1 MKKIFRL
8 LFGVLVLSV
17 IILAP
22 STMVQAGLSDEKA
35 ATEKQIEEF
44 KKNITEANGNL
55 EKILAQVNIVEN
67 TIREIDAKLVQI
79 NQEITV
85 IEGNIVV
92 KQTEI
97 ENATIEYNK
106 KKAVFFDNLRSNY
119 EKGGV
124 DYTAVILD
132 STDLTDFINYN
143 EYFRIIKE
151 KEEEKIREIVAAKQA
166 LEVQKQELIQI
177 QETLAVKKADIVAQK
192 KQQSIEQ
199 QKLASQK
206 AYFASLAS
214 KYKAELAKEQAALAE
229 IDKKI
234 QEALEA
240 QKNSGGGNV
249 VYTGNG
255 VFAWPVPSSNRITS
269 QYGWRS
275 SPIFGGSEFHKGID
289 ISASGGASI
298 VSAESGVVLI
308 SYYSSSFGN
317 TVVVNHGS
325 GIMTLYAHM
334 SSRSVSAGQSVS
346 KGQHLG
352 GVGSTGWSTG
362 NHLHFQVTNKS
373 DIYNGAVDPNI
384 YLNYR

>member
-1 MKKIFRL
+1 MKKLFKIL
-8 LFGVLVLSV
+8 LSVMVLSI
-17 IILAP
+17 IILGP
-22 STMVQAGLSDEKA
+22 STMVKAGLSDEKA

-44 KKNITEANGNL
+44 KKNIADANGNL
-55 EKILAQVNIVEN
+55 EKIMAQVNIVEN
-67 TIREIDAKLVQI
+67 TIRQIDAKLVQI

-85 IEGNIVV
+85 IEGNIVI
-92 KQTEI
+92 KAAEI
-97 ENATIEYNK
+97 ENATVEYNK
-106 KKAVFFDNLRSNY
+106 KKAAFYVNLRSNY

-132 STDLTDFINYN
+132 SSDLTDFINYN

-151 KEEEKIREIVAAKQA
+151 KEQEKIKEIVAAKQA
-166 LEVQKQELIQI
+166 LEVQKQELIKI

-206 AYFASLAS
+206 SYFASLAS
-214 KYKAELAKEQAALAE
+214 KYKAELAKEQAELAA
-229 IDKKI
+229 INKKI
-234 QEALEA
+234 QEAMA
-240 QKNSGGGNV
+240 NTGGGKL

-255 VFAWPVPSSNRITS
+255 TFTWPVPSSNRITS
-269 QYGWRS
+269 DYGYRT
-275 SPIFGGSEFHKGID
+275 SPIFGSGEFHKGID
-289 ISASGGASI
+289 ISASGGAAI
-298 VSAESGVVLI
+298 VAADNGVVLL

-334 SSRSVSAGQSVS
+334 SSRSVSAGQAVTR
-346 KGQHLG
+346 GQHLG

-362 NHLHFQVTNKS
+362 NHLHFQVTSNG
-373 DIYNGAVDPNI
+373 DIFSGNTDPNK

>member
-1 MKKIFRL
+1 MKKLFRVIL
-8 LFGVLVLSV
+8 GMLVLSV

-22 STMVQAGLSDEKA
+22 STLVKASLADEKA
-35 ATEKQIEEF
+35 ETEKQIEEF
-44 KKNITEANGNL
+44 KKNIADANGNL
-55 EKILAQVNIVEN
+55 EKIMAQVSIVEN
-67 TIREIDAKLVQI
+67 KIRDIDAKLVQI
-79 NQEITV
+79 NQEISV
-85 IEGNIVV
+85 IEGNIVT
-92 KQTEI
+92 KEAEI
-97 ENATIEYNK
+97 EKATIEYNQ
-106 KKAVFFDNLRSNY
+106 KKATFFDNLRSNY

-151 KEEEKIREIVAAKQA
+151 KEQEKIREIVAAKEA
-166 LEVQKQELIQI
+166 LEVQKQELVQI

-206 AYFASLAS
+206 TYFASLSS
-214 KYKAELAKEQAALAE
+214 KYKAELAK
-229 IDKKI
+229 
-234 QEALEA
+234 QEAELAAINRKIIEA
-240 QKNSGGGNV
+240 MQNTGGGSL

-255 VFAWPVPSSNRITS
+255 IFAWPVPSSNRITS
-269 QYGWRS
+269 DYGWRS
-275 SPIFGGSEFHKGID
+275 GPIFGGSEFHKGID
-289 ISASGGASI
+289 IGASGGAAI
-298 VSAESGVVLI
+298 VAADNGVVLL

-334 SSRSVSAGQSVS
+334 SSRAVSAGQTVAR
-346 KGQHLG
+346 GQTLG

-373 DIYNGAVDPNI
+373 DIYNGYVDPNI
-384 YLNYR
+384 YLRYR

>member
-8 LFGVLVLSV
+8 LFGVLVLSI

-22 STMVQAGLSDEKA
+22 STMVQAGLYDEKA

-55 EKILAQVNIVEN
+55 EKIMAQVNIVEN

-106 KKAVFFDNLRSNY
+106 KKAAFFDNLRSNY

-166 LEVQKQELIQI
+166 LEVQKQDLIKI

-199 QKLASQK
+199 AKLASQK

-214 KYKAELAKEQAALAE
+214 KYKSELAKEQAELAA
-229 IDKKI
+229 INKKI
-234 QEALEA
+234 QDAMV
-240 QKNSGGGNV
+240 KTGGGSV

-255 VFAWPVPSSNRITS
+255 VFSWPVPSSNRITS

-298 VSAESGVVLI
+298 VSAESGVVLV

-317 TVVVNHGS
+317 TVVINHGS

-334 SSRSVSAGQSVS
+334 SSRSVSDGQSVS
-346 KGQHLG
+346 KGQHIG

-362 NHLHFQVTNKS
+362 NHLHFQVTNKG

-384 YLNYR
+384 YLSYR

>member
-1 MKKIFRL
+1 MKKIFRIL
-8 LFGVLVLSV
+8 LGVLVLSV

-44 KKNITEANGNL
+44 KKNIADANGNL
-55 EKILAQVNIVEN
+55 EKIMAQVNVVEN
-67 TIREIDAKLVQI
+67 KIRDIDAKLVQI
-79 NQEITV
+79 NKEIIV
-85 IEGNIVV
+85 IESNIVV
-92 KQTEI
+92 KEIEI
-97 ENATIEYNK
+97 ENAIIEYNN
-106 KKAVFFDNLRSNY
+106 KKAVFFENLRSNY

-132 STDLTDFINYN
+132 SADLTDFINYN

-151 KEEEKIREIVAAKQA
+151 KEQEKIKEIVAAKQA

-177 QETLAVKKADIVAQK
+177 QDSLAVKKADIVTQK

-214 KYKAELAKEQAALAE
+214 KYKAELAKEQAELAAINE
-229 IDKKI
+229 KI
-234 QEALEA
+234 REAMR
-240 QKNSGGGNV
+240 NTSGGSV

-255 VFAWPVPSSNRITS
+255 IFAWPVPASNRITS
-269 QYGWRS
+269 GYGWRS
-275 SPIFGGSEFHKGID
+275 SPIVGGREFHKGID
-289 ISASGGASI
+289 ISASGGSSI
-298 VSAESGVVLI
+298 VASDNGVVLI

-334 SSRSVSAGQSVS
+334 SSRAVSVGQAVT

-362 NHLHFQVTNKS
+362 NHLHFQVTNKG
-373 DIYNGAVDPNI
+373 DIFNGTVDPNI
-384 YLNYR
+384 YLRYR

>member
-8 LFGVLVLSV
+8 LFGVLVLSI

-55 EKILAQVNIVEN
+55 EKIMAQVNIVEN

-106 KKAVFFDNLRSNY
+106 KKAAFFDNLRSNY

-166 LEVQKQELIQI
+166 LEVQKQDLIKI

-199 QKLASQK
+199 AKLASQK

-214 KYKAELAKEQAALAE
+214 KYKSELAKEQAELAA
-229 IDKKI
+229 INKKI
-234 QEALEA
+234 QDAMV
-240 QKNSGGGNV
+240 KTGGGSV

-255 VFAWPVPSSNRITS
+255 VFSWPVPSSNRITS

-298 VSAESGVVLI
+298 VSAESGVVLV

-317 TVVVNHGS
+317 TVVINHGS

-334 SSRSVSAGQSVS
+334 SSRSVSDGQSVS
-346 KGQHLG
+346 KGQHIG

-362 NHLHFQVTNKS
+362 NHLHFQVTNKG

-384 YLNYR
+384 YLSYR

>member
-1 MKKIFRL
+1 MKKLFRVVL
-8 LFGVLVLSV
+8 GMLVLSA

-22 STMVQAGLSDEKA
+22 STLVKANLADEKA
-35 ATEKQIEEF
+35 ETEKQIEEF
-44 KKNITEANGNL
+44 KKKIADANDNL
-55 EKILAQVNIVEN
+55 QKIMAEYSIVEN
-67 TIREIDAKLVQI
+67 KIRDIDDKLIQI

-85 IEGNIVV
+85 IEGNIVI
-92 KQTEI
+92 KEAEI
-97 ENATIEYNK
+97 ERATIEYNQ
-106 KKAVFFDNLRSNY
+106 KKAAFFDNLRSNY

-151 KEEEKIREIVAAKQA
+151 KEQEKIREIVAAKEA

-206 AYFASLAS
+206 TYFASLAS
-214 KYKAELAKEQAALAE
+214 KYKAEQAKQEAELAA
-229 IDKKI
+229 INKKI
-234 QEALEA
+234 IEAM
-240 QKNSGGGNV
+240 QNTGGGSL

-255 VFAWPVPSSNRITS
+255 IFAWPVPASNRITS
-269 QYGWRS
+269 DYGWRS
-275 SPIFGGSEFHKGID
+275 GPIFGGSEFHKGID
-289 ISASGGASI
+289 IGASGGSAI
-298 VSAESGVVLI
+298 VAAESGVVLL

-317 TVVVNHGS
+317 TVVINHGS

-334 SSRSVSAGQSVS
+334 SSRAVSAGQTVAR
-346 KGQHLG
+346 GQTLG

-362 NHLHFQVTNKS
+362 NHLHFQVTKNG
-373 DIYNGAVDPNI
+373 DIYNGYVDPNI
-384 YLNYR
+384 YLRYR

>member
-1 MKKIFRL
+1 MKKLFRI

-44 KKNITEANGNL
+44 KKNIADANGNL
-55 EKILAQVNIVEN
+55 EKIMAQVNIVEN
-67 TIREIDAKLVQI
+67 KIREIDAKLVQI
-79 NQEITV
+79 NQEIEV

-92 KQTEI
+92 KETEI
-97 ENATIEYNK
+97 ENATIEYNR
-106 KKAVFFDNLRSNY
+106 KKAAFFDNLRSNY

-151 KEEEKIREIVAAKQA
+151 KEQEKIREIVAAKQA

-214 KYKAELAKEQAALAE
+214 KYKAELAKEQAELAA
-229 IDKKI
+229 INKKI
-234 QEALEA
+234 QDAMI
-240 QKNSGGGNV
+240 STGGGNI

-255 VFAWPVPSSNRITS
+255 IFAWPVPSSNRIS
-269 QYGWRS
+269 SDYGWRS

-298 VSAESGVVLI
+298 VSAESGVVLV

-334 SSRSVSAGQSVS
+334 SSRSVSAGQAVS
-346 KGQHLG
+346 KGQSLG

-362 NHLHFQVTNKS
+362 NHLHFQVTNKG
-373 DIYNGAVDPNI
+373 DIYNGYVDPNI
-384 YLNYR
+384 YLRYR

>member
-1 MKKIFRL
+1 MKKVFRIL
-8 LFGVLVLSV
+8 LGVLVLSI

-22 STMVQAGLSDEKA
+22 SAMVQAGLSDEKA
-35 ATEKQIEEF
+35 AAEKQIEEF
-44 KKNITEANGNL
+44 KKNIADANGNL
-55 EKILAQVNIVEN
+55 EKIMAQVNVVEN
-67 TIREIDAKLVQI
+67 KIRDIDAKLVQI
-79 NQEITV
+79 NNEITI

-92 KQTEI
+92 KEAEI
-97 ENATIEYNK
+97 EKATIEYNK

-124 DYTAVILD
+124 DYTAVILA

-151 KEEEKIREIVAAKQA
+151 KEQEKIREIVKAKEA

-177 QETLAVKKADIVAQK
+177 QDKLDVKKADIVAQK

-214 KYKAELAKEQAALAE
+214 KYKAELAKEQAELAA
-229 IDKKI
+229 INKKI
-234 QEALEA
+234 QEEIR
-240 QKNSGGGNV
+240 KNSAGSG

-255 VFAWPVPSSNRITS
+255 IFAWPVPASNRITS
-269 QYGWRS
+269 DYGWRS
-275 SPIFGGSEFHKGID
+275 SPIFGGREFHKGID
-289 ISASGGASI
+289 IGASGGSSI
-298 VSAESGVVLI
+298 VASDDGVVVV

-334 SSRSVSAGQSVS
+334 SSRAVSNGQVVT

-362 NHLHFQVTNKS
+362 NHLHYQVTNNG
-373 DIYNGAVDPNI
+373 DIFNGHVDPNI
-384 YLNYR
+384 YLRYR